1 MDNRFKKISYSIYL
15 DPTQNQSDF
24 YAYKLM
30 QQWSKQQKQFAE
42 DPSAAIELHN
52 QIHVH
57 KDIYL
62 SGLFLYQLKPELAK
76 AMAST
81 LTQETITEQSLV
93 AMLRAHN
100 VVSQAKSDQQ
110 PVTELSFD
118 ASAQLAQLTELTQ
131 KLASA
136 DTKTTA
142 TLDID
147 TLAEQITKQQQP
159 TVDKLN
165 AQVSTLENLVDK
177 QQKLIEQLLQAQR
190 NVHTQEPLTDKGK
203 VVDIGEGVSDRLN
216 KVQKVKKKGIF

>member
-42 DPSAAIELHN
+42 DPNAAVQLHN

-76 AMAST
+76 AMASA
-81 LTQETITEQSLV
+81 LTQETITEQTLV
-93 AMLRAHN
+93 AMLSAHN
-100 VVSQAKSDQQ
+100 VLSQPKPEQQ
-110 PVTELSFD
+110 PVTELSID
-118 ASAQLAQLTELTQ
+118 ASAQLAQLTELTE
-131 KLASA
+131 KLASVEPQA
-136 DTKTTA
+136 TT
-142 TLDID
+142 TLDVD

-159 TVDKLN
+159 TVEKLN
-165 AQVSTLENLVDK
+165 AQVATLESLVDK

-190 NVHTQEPLTDKGK
+190 NVHTQESSADTSK